1 MNVTKNRTR
10 LLKLCECAILVALA
24 IILDLLCKV
33 VFGYLEA
40 FWPLGG
46 SITFGMIP
54 LVFISYRHGNLW
66 GLLSAF
72 VYSGL
77 QIITGGFGG
86 LPTSPLAVI
95 LCLLLDYIIAY
106 SVIGLADFF
115 AKPIK
120 IKAVGYGVGA
130 FAVCLIRFFCSFLSG
145 VVVWGDIVSGDSW
158 VYSFTYNISYMLP
171 SAIVTTVVITAICS
185 VFNPKTL
192 KRNKKA

>member
-1 MNVTKNRTR
+1 MNKRNAKVVMV
-10 LLKLCECAILVALA
+10 CECAILIALA

-46 SITFGMIP
+46 SITLGMVP
-54 LVFISYRHGNLW
+54 LVFISYRHGSLW

-77 QIITGGFGG
+77 QIVTGGFGG
-86 LPTSPLAVI
+86 LPTSALAVV

-106 SVIGLADFF
+106 SVIGLADVF

-120 IKAVGYGVGA
+120 PRLFGFGVGA
-130 FAVCLIRFFCSFLSG
+130 FIVCALRFVCSFLSG
-145 VVVWGDIVSGDSW
+145 VVVWGDIISGDSW
-158 VYSFTYNISYMLP
+158 VYSFTYNVSYMLP
-171 SAIVTTVVITAICS
+171 SAIVTTVVIVAICS
-185 VFNPKTL
+185 VIDPKTL
-192 KRNKKA
+192 KRNKK